1 MLAQLI
7 DGIRSFI
14 GGPPLSGEEARDRSR
29 ILCRYRAQAAARVDG
44 QPTVCSVV
52 DISRTGMRLE
62 GLNTIGKGDTLW
74 ITFADVTD
82 QSTDGLD
89 VGPVQVEVM
98 WSRKRAH
105 DGVRLT
111 GVRYLTPTKLDGTWV
126 QAIFRE
132 VGLSNDEGSF
142 MKRRHI
148 RLATS
153 LRADLRDEASGET
166 LAQGK
171 VANLSVGG
179 MLVES
184 DASLKD
190 GAKVL
195 VIVSPYNNFSVFSI
209 PAVVL
214 NCRYEDDEG
223 MNYISLQFVKVSSQ
237 ELATLKRLIFNL
249 LKGRAIG

>member
-1 MLAQLI
+1 MLTRLLE
-7 DGIRSFI
+7 GIRSFI
-14 GGPPLSGEEARDRSR
+14 GGPPLSGEEGRDRAR
-29 ILCRYRAQAAARVDG
+29 ILCRYRVLVSSRVDG
-44 QPTVCSVV
+44 QPSTGSVV

-62 GLNTIGKGDTLW
+62 GLNSVSRGETLW
-74 ITFADVTD
+74 ISFAD
-82 QSTDGLD
+82 QSANEDGSD

-111 GVRYLTPTKLDGTWV
+111 GVRYMQTGQLGGTWV
-126 QAIFRE
+126 QSIFRE
-132 VGLSNDEGSF
+132 VGLSQDESSF

-153 LRADLRDEASGET
+153 LRADLRDQSTGET

-179 MLVES
+179 TLVES
-184 DASLKD
+184 ESALADNTA
-190 GAKVL
+190 VM
-195 VIVSPYNNFSVFSI
+195 VIVSPYNNFPVFSI

-214 NCRYEDDEG
+214 NCRYDEDEG
-223 MNYISLQFVKVSSQ
+223 INYVSLQFVKVTAEQ
-237 ELATLKRLIFNL
+237 LKTLKRLIFNL